1 MSQTKKDRSFPLK
14 PRAISDEE
22 LAKIVAAALRD
33 DFGKSASAVKQ
44 VGRLTSINLRAI
56 KNWFN
61 AKNAPSAGHL
71 LLLAKSSPSLLK
83 FVLLQIGGHDLWDAF
98 QLLSPAENGQTT
110 AFFSSVYRD
119 KNVPINFSKVRMNE
133 RQRWFLVNLQTKNTL
148 AAEDIANHF
157 SVSNRTAKRD
167 IEGLT
172 EKGAIE
178 FKGSKK
184 TGKYQ
189 LIE

>member
-14 PRAISDEE
+14 PQAISDEE

-44 VGRLTSINLRAI
+44 IGRLTGANLRAI
-56 KNWFN
+56 KNWFH

-71 LLLAKSSPSLLK
+71 MLLAKSSPSLLK

-98 QLLSPAENGQTT
+98 QLLSPREKSEKTEI
-110 AFFSSVYRD
+110 SSSIYRD
-119 KNVPINFSKVRMNE
+119 KNVPINLSKVRMNE
-133 RQRWFLVNLQTKNTL
+133 RQRWFLVNLQIKKTL
-148 AAEDIANHF
+148 NAEDIANHF
-157 SVSNRTAKRD
+157 GVADRTAKRD

-184 TGKYQ
+184 TGTYQ
-189 LIE
+189 LIH